1 MSILLLLSLTE
12 KVAIGLCKE
21 GNGVLSSLGNL
32 ARFMYGRLGK
42 MWATSR
48 HFSLFKLICKTRCGR
63 LGKLWA
69 TPLLF
74 TLFLALSLLLVV
86 AGDVETNPGPI
97 SGEGKYCSYYILVYS
112 LASQTVQY
120 MMLLAIGTA
129 EQKGFGLQE

>member
-97 SGEGKYCSYYILVYS
+97 SGEGKYCNYYILVYS

-120 MMLLAIGTA
+120 MML
-129 EQKGFGLQE
+129 